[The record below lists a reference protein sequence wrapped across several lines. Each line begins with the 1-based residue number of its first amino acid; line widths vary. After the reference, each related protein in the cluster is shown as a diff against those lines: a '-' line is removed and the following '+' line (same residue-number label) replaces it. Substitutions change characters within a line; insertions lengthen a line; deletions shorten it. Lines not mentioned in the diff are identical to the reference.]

1 MGTSVHAP
9 GNARADSV
17 DGEDELERFERE
29 LLPLMDDAYTLARHL
44 TRDPHDAQDMVQEAY
59 LRALRYF
66 ATYLG
71 GDARAW
77 FLTIVR
83 HCCFT
88 LHRRRQTAA
97 ELDLDAVPG
106 EVEAPPA
113 YAADDRALARDRR
126 ETIDR
131 ALATLPPVFREAIV
145 LRDVHGL
152 SYREIARIAG
162 VPVGTVMSRLARARK
177 RAQEALGWASR
188 EAS

>member
-1 MGTSVHAP
+1 VHAP
-9 GNARADSV
+9 SNARADSV

-106 EVEAPPA
+106 VVAAPPA

-152 SYREIARIAG
+152 SYRENARIAG
-162 VPVGTVMSRLARARK
+162 VPDGTEMTRHARARK
-177 RAQEALGWASR
+177 RPQEALGWASR